1 VDTEGGK
8 EVDVKAGAWEGLF
21 PKPLNTFP
29 FHLAKPFQGYADNV
43 RDSGRT
49 VKPPTN
55 VAALLASHH
64 GQIAE
69 IGRTAA
75 RAIGAEISAGGV
87 VLAPSST
94 PYRAT
99 YLGRLCQP
107 SSHLYFLA
115 ISVRKSVPHTL
126 GSFGRTLYTDH
137 VDPSYL

>member
-1 VDTEGGK
+1 MDTEGRR
-8 EVDVKAGAWEGLF
+8 EVDVKPGAWEGLF
-21 PKPLNTFP
+21 AKPLNSFP
-29 FHLAKPFQGYADNV
+29 FHVAKPFQGYADNV

-55 VAALLASHH
+55 VAALLASHR

-75 RAIGAEISAGGV
+75 GALVAEISAAGV

-99 YLGRLCQP
+99 YSGRLCQP
-107 SSHLYFLA
+107 SSHLYFPA

-126 GSFGRTLYTDH
+126 RSFGRTLYTDH